1 MDLRDNTH
9 DQVEQHINTLRV
21 IAAQETPPLL
31 LWQEIQRILIHSAD
45 HLESHILPTIES
57 KAPILDLRTGTVGSL
72 NKIAE
77 YVGATSG
84 EGEGLALLPERPSG
98 FLRGSGPR
106 TSALMNGD
114 APGPVEEAKA

>member
-1 MDLRDNTH
+1 MDLRDSTH
-9 DQVEQHINTLRV
+9 EQVAQHINTLRV

-31 LWQEIQRILIHSAD
+31 LWQEMQRILTESAT
-45 HLESHILPTIES
+45 HLELHVLPKIES
-57 KAPILDLRTGTVGSL
+57 KTPYLDLRTGAVGSV

-77 YVGATSG
+77 FVGATG
-84 EGEGLALLPERPSG
+84 DGGLEPLPDRPG
-98 FLRGSGPR
+98 NNFLRGTGPR